1 VNKIILRAVTAY
13 VRTDLKGAEGT
24 LAVKGREINYLGKGY
39 IALENETTHELV
51 ALYRCMNRGELK
63 RLKRWPSVITDEPVA
78 PVVVK
83 KKETGVPAIL
93 EIAQVKKPSPAAK
106 TKNKEKKANSKNR
119 DQTDL
124 FEQAEVSSLH
134 PSTQ

>member
-39 IALENETTHELV
+39 IALENESTHELV

-63 RLKRWPSVITDEPVA
+63 RLKRWPSVITDKQVA
-78 PVVVK
+78 PAAVK
-83 KKETGVPAIL
+83 KRESTVPAIL
-93 EIAQVKKPSPAAK
+93 EISTVKKPSPAAK

>member
-39 IALENETTHELV
+39 IALENESTHELV

-63 RLKRWPSVITDEPVA
+63 RLKRWPSVITDKQVA
-78 PVVVK
+78 PVAVK
-83 KKETGVPAIL
+83 KRESTVPAIL
-93 EIAQVKKPSPAAK
+93 EISTVKKPSPAAK

>member
-1 VNKIILRAVTAY
+1 MNKIILRAVTAY

-39 IALENETTHELV
+39 IALENESTHELV

-63 RLKRWPSVITDEPVA
+63 RLKRWPSVITDKQVA
-78 PVVVK
+78 PAAVK
-83 KKETGVPAIL
+83 KRESTVPAIL
-93 EIAQVKKPSPAAK
+93 EISTVKKPSPAAK

>member
-1 VNKIILRAVTAY
+1 
-13 VRTDLKGAEGT
+13 
-24 LAVKGREINYLGKGY
+24 
-39 IALENETTHELV
+39 
-51 ALYRCMNRGELK
+51 
-63 RLKRWPSVITDEPVA
+63 
-78 PVVVK
+78 
-83 KKETGVPAIL
+83 
-93 EIAQVKKPSPAAK
+93 VKKPSPAAK

>member
-1 VNKIILRAVTAY
+1 MNKIILRAVTAY

-39 IALENETTHELV
+39 IALENESTHELV

-63 RLKRWPSVITDEPVA
+63 RLKRWPSVITDKQVA
-78 PVVVK
+78 PAAVK
-83 KKETGVPAIL
+83 KRESTVPAIL
-93 EIAQVKKPSPAAK
+93 EISTVKKPSPAAK

-119 DQTDL
+119 GQTDL